1 MATLADGRTWRSPSP
16 APRLG
21 IVTAVDVRGLCVR
34 YGDVEALRGMD
45 LQAPRGAITAF
56 LGRNGAG
63 KTTAMETCVGLRR
76 ADSGHV
82 RVLGMDPTSHA
93 PDLHP
98 RVGVMLQDGGI
109 PTMARPRSFL
119 TALGKLYRDPR
130 DAGELLEWLGL
141 IDVNRPY
148 RRLSGGE
155 QQRVKLAAALMGRP
169 ELVFLDEPSTGLDPV
184 GRNAMWELLDSLRR
198 DGVTVVLTTH
208 AMAEAE
214 ALADHVVI
222 VDHGQTVASGSLESL
237 VGTSGDVLTFSG
249 PLHLDLR
256 TLGDVLPDGTAAIES
271 SPGDYRIAGS
281 VSPQVIASVTAWCAQ
296 HGVTPRH
303 LRVGQRSL
311 EDVFMELTGSGRES

>member
-1 MATLADGRTWRSPSP
+1 M
-16 APRLG
+16 
-21 IVTAVDVRGLCVR
+21 TAVDIRGLCVR
-34 YGDVEALRGMD
+34 YGDVEALRGLN
-45 LQAPRGAITAF
+45 LQAPQGAITAF

-76 ADSGHV
+76 ADQGHV
-82 RVLGMDPTSHA
+82 RVLGLDPATNA
-93 PDLHP
+93 ADLHP
-98 RVGVMLQDGGI
+98 CVGVMLQDGGI
-109 PTMARPRSFL
+109 PTMARPQQFL
-119 TALGKLYRDPR
+119 SALGRLYQNPR
-130 DAGELLEWLGL
+130 PADELLEWLGL
-141 IDVNRPY
+141 SNPNKPY

-155 QQRVKLAAALMGRP
+155 QQRVKLAAALIGRP

-208 AMAEAE
+208 AMSEAE

-222 VDHGQTVASGSLESL
+222 VDHGVTVASGSLQSL

-249 PLHLDLR
+249 PLHLDLG
-256 TLGDVLPDGTAAIES
+256 TLSDVLPDGTKATES
-271 SPGDYRIAGS
+271 SPGNYRIAGS

-311 EDVFMELTGSGRES
+311 EDVFMELTGSAQDS

>member
-1 MATLADGRTWRSPSP
+1 M
-16 APRLG
+16 
-21 IVTAVDVRGLCVR
+21 TAVDIRGLCVR
-34 YGDVEALRGMD
+34 YGDVEALRGLN
-45 LQAPRGAITAF
+45 LQAPSGEITAF

-63 KTTAMETCVGLRR
+63 KTTAMEICVGLRR

-82 RVLGMDPTSHA
+82 SVLGLDPATSA
-93 PDLHP
+93 AELHP

-109 PTMARPRSFL
+109 PTMARPRQFL
-119 TALGKLYRDPR
+119 GALGRLYQNPR
-130 DAGELLEWLGL
+130 PAGELLEWLGL
-141 IDVNRPY
+141 SDQARPY

-155 QQRVKLAAALMGRP
+155 QQRVKLAAALIGRP

-184 GRNAMWELLDSLRR
+184 GRNAMWELLNALRR

-208 AMAEAE
+208 SMAEAE

-222 VDHGQTVASGSLESL
+222 VDHGVTVASGSLHSL
-237 VGTSGDVLTFSG
+237 VGSSGDVLTFSG
-249 PLHLDLR
+249 PLHLDLG
-256 TLGDVLPDGTAAIES
+256 TLGDVLPEGTTATES
-271 SPGDYRIAGS
+271 SPGSYRVAGS

-311 EDVFMELTGSGRES
+311 EDVFMELTGSEPDA

>member
-1 MATLADGRTWRSPSP
+1 M
-16 APRLG
+16 
-21 IVTAVDVRGLCVR
+21 TAVDIRGLCVR
-34 YGDVEALRGMD
+34 YGDVEALRGLN

-82 RVLGMDPTSHA
+82 RVLGLDPATNA
-93 PDLHP
+93 ADLHP

-109 PTMARPRSFL
+109 PTMARPRQFL
-119 TALGKLYRDPR
+119 RALGKLYRNPR
-130 DAGELLEWLGL
+130 PAAELLEWLGL
-141 IDVNRPY
+141 SEPSRPY

-155 QQRVKLAAALMGRP
+155 QQRVKLAAALIGRP

-184 GRNAMWELLDSLRR
+184 GRNAMWELLHSLRR

-222 VDHGQTVASGSLESL
+222 VDRGVTVASGSLQSL

-249 PLHLDLR
+249 PLHLSLG
-256 TLGDVLPDGTAAIES
+256 TLADVLPEGTSATES
-271 SPGDYRIAGS
+271 SPGNYRVAGA

-311 EDVFMELTGSGRES
+311 EDVFMELTASRQDS